1 MKKHQVIYG
10 SYTDLISLRSREII
24 SECQSKGFDVVYLDG
39 KKATQSEVSEAIT
52 RGLFDHGDKMVV
64 LENPKSLKDLPRVA
78 SQTETPVL
86 FLVGKVVPKE
96 LMGIKKKEELNEPPT
111 WKKEDWCA
119 GLLQKM
125 VKSRGKEI
133 SLPICKSIVSRV
145 GQDVGILRYE
155 AMKLSYV
162 GEGKE
167 ITPKEVMSV
176 LAPLSEM
183 DGLRFVDAVY
193 GGDVKH
199 FLKMCTRFEQNRKTD
214 PTINI
219 CRGLLH
225 STTLGVLEVRLLLD
239 KKVTSPSDIAE
250 KVGKN
255 RWLVENVL
263 LPRAKSHTTKKIQ
276 EILGVLYH
284 CENLALSGVVSPF
297 TALKTGLVQVMIS

>member
-10 SYTDLISLRSREII
+10 SYTDLISLRSKEII
-24 SECQSKGFDVVYLDG
+24 NECQSKGFDVFYLDG
-39 KKATQSEVSEAIT
+39 KKATQSEVSEAIS
-52 RGLFDHGDKMVV
+52 RGLFDDGDKVVV
-64 LENPKSLKDLPRVA
+64 LENPKSLKDLPRLV

-86 FLVGKVVPKE
+86 FLAGKVVPKE
-96 LMGIKKKEELNEPPT
+96 LMSVKKKEEMNEPPS
-111 WKKEDWCA
+111 WKKGKWWAE
-119 GLLQKM
+119 LLQKM
-125 VKSRGKEI
+125 VKSRGKDI
-133 SLPICKSIVSRV
+133 SLAICQSIVNRV

-155 AMKLSYV
+155 AMKLAYAS
-162 GEGKE
+162 EGKE

-183 DGLRFVDAVY
+183 DGLPFVDSVFE
-193 GGDVKH
+193 GDVRN
-199 FLKMCTRFEQNRKTD
+199 FLKVCARFERNRKTD

-239 KKVTSPSDIAE
+239 KKLTSSSQIAE

-263 LPRAKSHTTKKIQ
+263 LPRAKTHTTKKIR

-297 TALKTGLVQVMIS
+297 TALKAGLVSVMIS

>member
-10 SYTDLISLRSREII
+10 SYTDLISLRSKEII
-24 SECQSKGFDVVYLDG
+24 NECQSKGFDVFYLDG
-39 KKATQSEVSEAIT
+39 KKATQSEVSEAIS
-52 RGLFDHGDKMVV
+52 RGLFDDGDKVVV
-64 LENPKSLKDLPRVA
+64 LENPKSLKDLPKLV

-86 FLVGKVVPKE
+86 FLAGKVVPKE
-96 LMGIKKKEELNEPPT
+96 LMSVKKKEEMNEPPS
-111 WKKEDWCA
+111 WKKGKWCA
-119 GLLQKM
+119 ELLQKM
-125 VKSRGKEI
+125 VKSRGKDI
-133 SLPICKSIVSRV
+133 SLPICQSIVNRV

-155 AMKLSYV
+155 AMKLAYAS
-162 GEGKE
+162 EGKE

-183 DGLRFVDAVY
+183 DGLPFVDSVFE
-193 GGDVKH
+193 GDVRN
-199 FLKMCTRFEQNRKTD
+199 FLKVCARFERNRKTD

-239 KKVTSPSDIAE
+239 KKVTSSSEIAD

-263 LPRAKSHTTKKIQ
+263 LPRAKTHTTKKIR

-297 TALKTGLVQVMIS
+297 TALKTGLVSVMIS